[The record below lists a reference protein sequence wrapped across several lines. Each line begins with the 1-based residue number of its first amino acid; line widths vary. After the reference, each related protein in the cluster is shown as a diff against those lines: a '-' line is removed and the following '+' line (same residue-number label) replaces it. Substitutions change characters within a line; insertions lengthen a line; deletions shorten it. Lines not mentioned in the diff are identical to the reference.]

1 MTLNWLN
8 INRFMR
14 LLTLIGLFL
23 LTSSTSIAGIY
34 KWTDAE
40 GNVHYGQ
47 QRPRDTSSEKM
58 NVPKHAPAN
67 TSTYKRPGLDKKT
80 ADSKAK
86 ADTEESSQE
95 TKETPAEKKQRLA
108 DCEKIRQNLATM
120 ESRGR
125 VRSADKDGNLR
136 FLSDEEKQ
144 ARMAKSKN
152 TLSKHC
158 K

>member
-1 MTLNWLN
+1 MTLNRLN
-8 INRFMR
+8 FNRFIR
-14 LLTLIGLFL
+14 PLTLISLLL
-23 LTSSTSIAGIY
+23 LTSNTSMAGIY

-40 GNVHYGQ
+40 GNVHYSQ
-47 QRPRDTSSEKM
+47 QRPRDASSEKM
-58 NVPKHAPAN
+58 NVPKYAPEN
-67 TSTYKRPGLDKKT
+67 KSTYKRPGIDKKT
-80 ADSKAK
+80 TDSNTKA
-86 ADTEESSQE
+86 APEEPTLE
-95 TKETPAEKKQRLA
+95 TKETPAEKKRRLA

-120 ESRGR
+120 ESHGR

-136 FLSDEEKQ
+136 YLSDEEKV